1 MSSFEQVKE
10 NIEVASKYEINSLNE
25 DELNIL
31 YIARNEWLN
40 IKTIG
45 CTNCKY
51 CMPCPNGVNIPK
63 NFEIYN
69 NYIMYGDLNESVSKY
84 QYLKEEER
92 ASNCKE
98 CGTCETLCPQN
109 LEIIKLLKLIDNT
122 FII

>member
-1 MSSFEQVKE
+1 MFEQVKE

-51 CMPCPNGVNIPK
+51 C
-63 NFEIYN
+63 YA
-69 NYIMYGDLNESVSKY
+69 LSKWS
-84 QYLKEEER
+84 QYSK
-92 ASNCKE
+92 
-98 CGTCETLCPQN
+98 
-109 LEIIKLLKLIDNT
+109 KL
-122 FII
+122 